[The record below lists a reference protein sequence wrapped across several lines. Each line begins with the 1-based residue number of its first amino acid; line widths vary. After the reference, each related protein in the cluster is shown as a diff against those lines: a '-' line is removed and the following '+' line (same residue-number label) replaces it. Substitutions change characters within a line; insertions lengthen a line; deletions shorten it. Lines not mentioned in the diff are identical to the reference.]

1 MPNSHNSNE
10 PNEPLLKNNPDRFV
24 ILPIQHQDVWDAY
37 LEHKGALWDV
47 DEVDLSKDPHDWKKL
62 DDDERHF
69 ISHVLAFFAASD
81 GIVLENL
88 LANFA
93 KEIQIPEARAFY
105 SFQGFI
111 ENVHSEVYARLIDSL
126 IRDATEKKR
135 LLNAI
140 ETIPVVKKKAEW
152 ALKWIGD
159 LNKCYFED
167 LPESAQNVVLSNP
180 NIDADTKAW
189 TQEKRRPFAERLVAF
204 AAVEGI
210 FFSGSF
216 CSIYWLKERDDFDGS
231 MMPGL
236 IQSNE
241 LISRDEGMHQDFACL
256 LYSKLQNK
264 LPETRVHEII
274 REAVEIE
281 KEFITDAIPCDL
293 INMNAQDMKQYIEF
307 VANRLLVSLKCAP
320 IWKDSETG
328 KSVSCP
334 FKFMENLGQ
343 DNKSNFFE
351 RRVSEYQRAGVLGKN
366 NKISFNISNF

>member
-1 MPNSHNSNE
+1 MQKSKNTHE
-10 PNEPLLKNNPDRFV
+10 REPLLQDNPDRFV
-24 ILPIQHQDVWDAY
+24 ILPIKYREIWDAY

-47 DEVDLSKDPHDWKKL
+47 DEVDLSKDPHDWTKL

-126 IRDATEKKR
+126 IKDETQKKK

-159 LNKCYFED
+159 LNECYFED
-167 LPESAQNVVLSNP
+167 LPECGQNAILSNP
-180 NIDADTKAW
+180 NLDAQTKQW
-189 TQEKRRPFAERLVAF
+189 TTIKRRSFSERLIAF

-241 LISRDEGMHQDFACL
+241 LIARDEGMHQDFACL
-256 LYSKLQNK
+256 LYSYIENK
-264 LPETRVHEII
+264 VPEERVHEII
-274 REAVEIE
+274 KEAVDIE

-293 INMNAQDMKQYIEF
+293 INMNADLMKQYIEF
-307 VANRLLVSLKCAP
+307 VANRLLGSLKCSP
-320 IWKDSETG
+320 IWKDENG
-328 KSVSCP
+328 KPVACP

-351 RRVSEYQRAGVLGKN
+351 RRVSEYQRAGVRGKN
-366 NKISFNISNF
+366 NKITFDISHF

>member
-1 MPNSHNSNE
+1 MKNS
-10 PNEPLLKNNPDRFV
+10 PTLREPLLEENPDRFV
-24 ILPIQHQDVWDAY
+24 ILPIQHHDVWEAY
-37 LEHKGALWDV
+37 LDHKGALWDV

-88 LANFA
+88 LANFS

-126 IRDATEKKR
+126 IKDADEKKH

-140 ETIPVVKKKAEW
+140 ETIPVVKQKAEW
-152 ALKWIGD
+152 AMKWIGD

-167 LPESAQNVVLSNP
+167 LPKSAQETLLSS
-180 NIDADTKAW
+180 DLDQEMKSW
-189 TQEKRRPFAERLVAF
+189 TEEKRRPFAERLIAF

-241 LISRDEGMHQDFACL
+241 LIARDEGMHQDFACL
-256 LYSKLQNK
+256 LYSKIVNQ
-264 LPETRVHEII
+264 LPEERVHEII
-274 REAVEIE
+274 KEAVEIE
-281 KEFITDAIPCDL
+281 KEFITAAIPCDL
-293 INMNAQDMKQYIEF
+293 INMNAGEMKQYIEF
-307 VANRLLVSLKCAP
+307 VANRLLTSLRVSP
-320 IWKDSETG
+320 IWKDESG
-328 KSVSCP
+328 KPVKCP

-366 NKISFNISNF
+366 NKISFDISNF